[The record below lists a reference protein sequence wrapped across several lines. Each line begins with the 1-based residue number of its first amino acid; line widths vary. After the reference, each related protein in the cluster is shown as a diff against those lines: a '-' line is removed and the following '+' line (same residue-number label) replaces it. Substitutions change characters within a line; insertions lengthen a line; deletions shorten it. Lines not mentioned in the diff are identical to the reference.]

1 MKILRR
7 VLITLAITLALLF
20 VGAYWV
26 APVALSFYAARKAP
40 PVARVVP
47 TELEDRS
54 ASEAPGAE
62 LSYFGY
68 DFEVPWTDLD
78 AAQTKLYPKDKPEK
92 TRVDL
97 YFHSG
102 LRLILKALPPREWTS
117 SSDPDIQCVARVVAT
132 VFGRDAMASDYN
144 FVKAIYQFSPDRV
157 HYWALPPGVHYGEQA
172 VLVAKSVMLL
182 KPADTG
188 IFNLQTPSFK
198 GFQQGDPRIR
208 QNVLCLNLY
217 SDEGSVEF
225 MFDQRNYFGHSVTQ
239 PEINRIVQSLHK
251 TAPKESNPPSV
262 AQK

>member
-7 VLITLAITLALLF
+7 ILLTAAVTLLVLF
-20 VGAYWV
+20 VGASWV
-26 APVALSFYAARKAP
+26 APVALSFYAARRVP

-54 ASEAPGAE
+54 ASEASGTK

-68 DFEVPWTDLD
+68 DFEVPWTDID
-78 AAQTKLYPKDKPEK
+78 ETRTKLYPKDKPEK

-102 LRLILKALPPREWTS
+102 LHLILIALPPREWTS
-117 SSDPDIQCVARVVAT
+117 SSDPDIQSVARVVAT
-132 VFGRDAMASDYN
+132 VFGRDAIASDYN
-144 FVKAIYQFSPDRV
+144 FVRAIYQFSPDRM

-188 IFNLQTPSFK
+188 IFNLQNKFFK
-198 GFQQGDPRIR
+198 GFQQGNPRVR
-208 QNVLCLNLY
+208 QDVLFAHLY
-217 SDEGSVEF
+217 SDEGSVELT
-225 MFDQRNYFGHSVTQ
+225 FDQKAYLSGSVTQ

-251 TAPKESNPPSV
+251 TASKESNSPSI